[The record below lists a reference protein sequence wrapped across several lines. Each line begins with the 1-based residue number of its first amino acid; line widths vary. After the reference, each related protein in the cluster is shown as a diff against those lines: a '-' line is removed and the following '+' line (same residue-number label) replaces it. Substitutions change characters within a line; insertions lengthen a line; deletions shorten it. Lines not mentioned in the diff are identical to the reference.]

1 MVWMRKRTGRGM
13 IDLTGDGVLAL
24 WNGVEPSRKAEYD
37 AWHTREHVAERIS
50 VPGMRGAR
58 RYVRLSGPLP
68 EYLTLYAL
76 DDTSVLTSEPYRK
89 LLDNPTVWSKSMRPS
104 FRGFMRL
111 ACRRVMT
118 LGGGLGGALAAAAID
133 ETNLPALRQ
142 AAETLITQPAVTVVH
157 VLARDPDIP
166 DVPFKIGG
174 DTPAFPNAGAILIES
189 YDDNALSAALPAI
202 KGALGRAVISAATL
216 TTYRLAYAL
225 DRVSLDRIEPM
236 TEWPS

>member
-1 MVWMRKRTGRGM
+1 M

-37 AWHTREHVAERIS
+37 AWHTREHVPERIG

-58 RYVRLSGPLP
+58 RYLRLSGPLP

-76 DDTSVLTSEPYRK
+76 DDTQVLTNESYRK
-89 LLDNPTVWSKSMRPS
+89 LLDNPTAWSTSMRPS

-111 ACRRVMT
+111 ACRRVFT
-118 LGGGLGGALAAAAID
+118 LGGGLGGALAAVTTD
-133 ETNLPALRQ
+133 ETNSPSLRRDM
-142 AAETLITQPAVTVVH
+142 ESLIAHPAVAAIH
-157 VLARDPDIP
+157 VLARDPGIP

-174 DTPAFPNAGAILIES
+174 DTPAFPNAGAILIEG
-189 YDDNALSAALPAI
+189 YDDDLLSAALPAI
-202 KGALGRAVISAATL
+202 SDTLGRAAISATTL

-225 DRVSLDRIEPM
+225 DRASLDHIVPV
-236 TEWPS
+236 TNWPS

>member
-1 MVWMRKRTGRGM
+1 M

-37 AWHTREHVAERIS
+37 AWHTREHVPERVG

-76 DDTSVLTSEPYRK
+76 DNTRVLTSEPYRK
-89 LLDNPTVWSKSMRPS
+89 LLDNPTEWSRAMRPS

-111 ACRRVMT
+111 ACRRVFT
-118 LGGGLGGALAAAAID
+118 LGGGLGGALAAMTSDKID
-133 ETNLPALRQ
+133 LPALRQ
-142 AAETLITQPAVTVVH
+142 TAETLISQPAIAAVH

-174 DTPAFPNAGAILIES
+174 DTPALPSAGAILIES
-189 YDDNALSAALPAI
+189 CDDDALSAALPAI
-202 KGALGRAVISAATL
+202 RDALGRAATSAATL

-225 DRVSLDRIEPM
+225 DHAALDRIEPM